1 MRRYEPAGRASI
13 KVAILYK
20 IFAQNS
26 KMWRNAPKPAGGSRR
41 FL

>member
-1 MRRYEPAGRASI
+1 MRHYELAGRASI

-20 IFAQNS
+20 IFARNP
-26 KMWRNAPKPAGGSRR
+26 KMWRNTPKMAGGFKR

>member
-1 MRRYEPAGRASI
+1 MRRREPAGRASI

-26 KMWRNAPKPAGGSRR
+26 KMWRNATKMAGGFKR

>member
-1 MRRYEPAGRASI
+1 MRRREPAGRASI

-26 KMWRNAPKPAGGSRR
+26 KMWRNAPKQAGGFNR